1 MNRMDWNGFNV
12 LHSAASRAGALAL
25 GLAAKG
31 GMEAITRDAKA
42 GKLKVLFLHGADE
55 VDLEA
60 LGKAYLIYIGHHGDR
75 GAEGAD
81 VILPGAA
88 YTEKDGT
95 YINTEGR
102 IQQGFRAIF
111 PPGDARE
118 DWTIFRALSEVLGC
132 TLPYDDLAG
141 LRRALGE
148 DIPEIA
154 AGEAML
160 RSQWGKFG
168 KKGKIAAL
176 KLKPSQT
183 NFYFT
188 NAIARASKTMAEC
201 SEARG
206 FSASTNKR
214 TGTDG

>member
-1 MNRMDWNGFNV
+1 MD
-12 LHSAASRAGALAL
+12 
-25 GLAAKG
+25 
-31 GMEAITRDAKA
+31 AIYRDSKA

-55 VDLEA
+55 VDMTA
-60 LGKAYLIYIGHHGDR
+60 LVKPFKVYIGHHGDA
-75 GAEGAD
+75 GAHAAD

-88 YTEKDGT
+88 YSEKDGT

-118 DWTIFRALSEVLGC
+118 DWTIFRALSDTLGC
-132 TLPYDDLAG
+132 TLPYDDLAA
-141 LRRALGE
+141 LRVAIGGE
-148 DIPEIA
+148 IPEIA

-160 RSQWGKFG
+160 SSQWGKFG
-168 KKGKIAAL
+168 KQGKIAATRL
-176 KLKPSQT
+176 ISSQT

-206 FSASTNKR
+206 FSTQDKR